1 MAELTLPTASCIYGI
16 TEIAIF
22 TLQSARFIK
31 SSRYSVGEIAT
42 TNHQVVPV
50 TCASLFHN

>member
-1 MAELTLPTASCIYGI
+1 MAELMLPTASCIYGI